1 MPCVCYIKEG
11 FIQTAYISVQTP
23 LEVEI
28 IPTYSSL
35 SPLMLLSE
43 NAWEC
48 HSWVNIKE
56 KQWVL

>member
-1 MPCVCYIKEG
+1 MPCVCYIKES

-35 SPLMLLSE
+35 SALMLLSE
-43 NAWEC
+43 NAREG

-56 KQWVL
+56 KQWML